1 MLRLKSDI
9 FTWKNSDELSDFN
22 IDYILRNHDKEPI
35 IMNKMIT
42 LTDWLGEKPQNSPQE
57 SMDLLK
63 AASVSYTQWSCVF
76 HLDDFTVDYAIDHD
90 FDHIYTFRP
99 EDY

>member
-1 MLRLKSDI
+1 
-9 FTWKNSDELSDFN
+9 
-22 IDYILRNHDKEPI
+22 
-35 IMNKMIT
+35 
-42 LTDWLGEKPQNSPQE
+42 
-57 SMDLLK
+57 MDLLK